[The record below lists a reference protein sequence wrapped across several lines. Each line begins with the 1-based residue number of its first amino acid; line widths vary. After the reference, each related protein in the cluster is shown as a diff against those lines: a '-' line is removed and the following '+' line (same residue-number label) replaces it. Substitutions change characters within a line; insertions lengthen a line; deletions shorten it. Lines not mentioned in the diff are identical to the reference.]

1 MIEGQQGVRW
11 TDWLALADACER
23 LGFEGLFR
31 SDHYFSA
38 RGVSGRGST
47 DAWTLLGALAA
58 RTSRIRLG
66 TLVSPVTFRQPA
78 LLAKAATTVDEI
90 SGGRVEIG
98 MGAGWWAEE
107 HTQFGFAFSD
117 VEERWQRLEEQVPIV
132 HGLLTQDPFSYDGR
146 YYRLEDAEL
155 LPRPVQRPHPPLILG
170 GSTVGPRMQR
180 LIGKYAD
187 EFNTV
192 GGAPAEVAERFTR
205 ARAGLEVEGRDPA
218 TLVTS
223 LMTWFFV
230 GRTEEEYLEK
240 LRRAHA
246 IDPDAAPFDEY
257 RDEAEGDFIVGSTD
271 RAIARLREY
280 GAAGVQRIF
289 LNHELYDDLEMLE
302 LVSTVV
308 LPEVG
313 D

>member
-1 MIEGQQGVRW
+1 MVEGQQGVRW
-11 TDWLALADACER
+11 SDWVALADACER

-66 TLVSPVTFRQPA
+66 TLVSPVTFREPA

-107 HTQFGFAFSD
+107 HTQFGFAFAD
-117 VEERWQRLEEQVPIV
+117 VTERWARLEEEVPIV
-132 HGLLTQDPFSYDGR
+132 HGLLTRDRFSFDGSH
-146 YYRLEDAEL
+146 YRLEDAEF
-155 LPRPVQRPHPPLILG
+155 LPKPVQRPRPPFILG
-170 GSTVGPRMQR
+170 GSRVGPRMQG
-180 LIGKYAD
+180 LIGRYAD

-192 GGAPAEVAERFTR
+192 GGTPAEVEQRFAR
-205 ARAGLEVEGRDPA
+205 ARAGVEAAGREPSS
-218 TLVTS
+218 LVTS
-223 LMTWFFV
+223 LMTWFFI

-240 LRRAHA
+240 LRRAQA
-246 IDPDAAPFDEY
+246 IDPDGPSFDAY
-257 RDEAEGDFIVGSTD
+257 RDDAESESIVGSAE
-271 RAIARLREY
+271 RAVARLREY
-280 GAAGVQRIF
+280 ADAGVQRIF
-289 LNHELYDDLEMLE
+289 LNHELYDDIEMLE
-302 LVSTVV
+302 LVASEVV
-308 LPEVG
+308 PKIG